1 MVVIPSPWSWPTL
14 FILGWLAWRFGKTLQ
29 RHKIPLIEQIARV
42 SNPQLT
48 PGLCR
53 YTRFLT
59 ALWCVYFL
67 LVLFT
72 FFVTDKYPLLRSML
86 AGTGSALLF
95 LIEYWLRPHLFKGIP
110 FPDLPTQI
118 ADTWRIWNA
127 KTPAT
132 LSDQPNP

>member
-14 FILGWLAWRFGKTLQ
+14 CILGWLAWRFGKTLQ
-29 RHKIPLIEQIARV
+29 HQKIPLIEQIARV
-42 SNPQLT
+42 STPQLT

-59 ALWCVYFL
+59 ALWCAYFL
-67 LVLFT
+67 LLLIS
-72 FFVTDKYPLLRSML
+72 FFVTDQHTLLRSMF
-86 AGTGSALLF
+86 AGAGSALLF
-95 LIEYWLRPHLFKGIP
+95 LIEYWLRPHLFKGIA

-127 KTPAT
+127 KTAIT
-132 LSDQPNP
+132 LSDPPEP